1 MRKLEKIKADQF
13 KSYSQRIDDIEFFQG
28 DTITIP
34 FQFVDYDGKPIL
46 LRPSP
51 KSRTYVKWSLCPYG
65 QYQNPL
71 VELKSDPANSS
82 AGDIVIDE
90 DTNVAYIRLDDSI
103 TSNLVFGKYVQQIAL
118 YYDFMDGSPLKEFRR
133 AQGFVVFKF
142 KIDDM

>member
-34 FQFVDYDGKPIL
+34 FQFVDYDGEPIT

-103 TSNLVFGKYVQQIAL
+103 TSNLVFGKYVQQVAL

>member
-1 MRKLEKIKADQF
+1 MRKLEKIKTDQF

-28 DTITIP
+28 DTIIIP
-34 FQFVDYDGKPIL
+34 FQFVDYDEEPIV

-51 KSRTYVKWSLCPYG
+51 ESKTYVKWSLCPYG

-90 DTNVAYIRLDDSI
+90 DTNIAYIRLDDSI
-103 TSNLVFGKYVQQIAL
+103 TSNLVFGKYVQQVVL

>member
-34 FQFVDYDGKPIL
+34 FQFVDYDGEPIP

-71 VELKSDPANSS
+71 VELKSDPVNSS

-90 DTNVAYIRLDDSI
+90 ATNVAYIRLDDSI
-103 TSNLVFGKYVQQIAL
+103 TSNLVFGKYVQQVAL

>member
-1 MRKLEKIKADQF
+1 MRKLERIKTDQF

-34 FQFVDYDGKPIL
+34 FQFVDYDGEPIT